1 MRLQAAM
8 SAVRTTHFGPD
19 KDVIIPFDLELID
32 SADNYDNVSGVF
44 FCSIPGTYVIS
55 AYLMSH
61 PGSKVN
67 ARVFVN
73 SRPVAAL
80 WADDNKDG
88 GFYPSSSIQ
97 TISHLEFGDQV
108 YVMLVDGGY
117 GESWVHANYNVFTV
131 FLLYEDFF
139 AM

>member
-1 MRLQAAM
+1 MFCTGVHLQWERFRVKYNKT
-8 SAVRTTHFGPD
+8 SYVVVTDT
-19 KDVIIPFDLELID
+19 IISTLQ
-32 SADNYDNVSGVF
+32 
-44 FCSIPGTYVIS
+44 
-55 AYLMSH
+55 
-61 PGSKVN
+61 VN

-80 WADDNKDG
+80 WADDNKNG

-97 TISHLEFGDQV
+97 TIAHLTFSDQV

-117 GESWVHANYNVFTV
+117 GDSWVHANYNVFTV

-139 AM
+139 AT

>member
-1 MRLQAAM
+1 MRPQAAM
-8 SAVRTTHFGPD
+8 SAVWTTYFGPD
-19 KDVIIPFDLELID
+19 KDVVIPFDLGLIG
-32 SADNYDNVSGVF
+32 SVDNYDNVSRVF

-80 WADDNKDG
+80 
-88 GFYPSSSIQ
+88 
-97 TISHLEFGDQV
+97 
-108 YVMLVDGGY
+108 
-117 GESWVHANYNVFTV
+117 
-131 FLLYEDFF
+131 
-139 AM
+139 

>member
-1 MRLQAAM
+1 MRPQAAM
-8 SAVRTTHFGPD
+8 SAVWTTYFGPD
-19 KDVIIPFDLELID
+19 KDVVIPFDLGLIG
-32 SADNYDNVSGVF
+32 SVDNYDNVSRVF

-97 TISHLEFGDQV
+97 TISRLEFGDQV

-117 GESWVHANYNVFTV
+117 GESWVHVNYNVYTV